1 MPKRTDIEKILMIG
15 SGPIVIGQAAEFDYS
30 GTQALKALKRAGYRL
45 IVVNSNSATIM
56 TDPELSDAVYIEP
69 LTVEFLEAIIAK
81 ERPDVLLPTLGGQT
95 ALNLAVAL
103 AESGVLEKY
112 GVEII
117 GAPLEAIRR
126 AEDRELFKETML
138 SIGLEVPRSQQ
149 IGSLHEAIAVTEELG
164 YPLIVRPSF
173 TLGGTGGG
181 VAYNTEELERVVAR
195 GLIESPAHTVLLEES
210 VIGWKEYEL
219 EVMRDNAGNGIVVC
233 SIENLDPMGIHTGDS
248 ITVAPAQTIMS
259 MFVLGY
265 QVVESL
271 FVATAILAT
280 SVGISVKVL
289 QDMGLIKHKVAY
301 IVLGAAVLD
310 DILALI
316 CLALV
321 KGLARREFQ
330 TVEFTLLVVESL
342 AFVGFLTLWGPKL
355 AKRTHKWIERL
366 NIPEGPFVFSV
377 ILCLG
382 LAELADIIGL
392 AAIIGAFMAG
402 IVIDE
407 LAGVYELE
415 NKVKY
420 VNELLLPFF
429 FVMMGAHLDP
439 MSFLKPRLLFLVVVI
454 SLIAALSKMIGA
466 WLASLKHKIKIRIQT
481 GVCMI
486 PRGEVGIIVGLI
498 GLSLHTITQEIYTV
512 VISMS
517 LVTTIITP
525 PLIHL
530 TFRKK

>member
-1 MPKRTDIEKILMIG
+1 MEEGNLLFSFFIIFASAKILGELCVRLNI
-15 SGPIVIGQAAEFDYS
+15 PAVIGE
-30 GTQALKALKRAGYRL
+30 LMAG
-45 IVVNSNSATIM
+45 
-56 TDPELSDAVYIEP
+56 
-69 LTVEFLEAIIAK
+69 
-81 ERPDVLLPTLGGQT
+81 VLLGNYVFHIIDTSNHVLMSFAEIGVIFLMFHVGLEIRVKDLFAVGRT
-95 ALNLAVAL
+95 AVFVGIL
-103 AESGVLEKY
+103 GVLF
-112 GVEII
+112 
-117 GAPLEAIRR
+117 PL
-126 AEDRELFKETML
+126 
-138 SIGLEVPRSQQ
+138 V
-149 IGSLHEAIAVTEELG
+149 LG
-164 YPLIVRPSF
+164 F
-173 TLGGTGGG
+173 
-181 VAYNTEELERVVAR
+181 A
-195 GLIESPAHTVLLEES
+195 
-210 VIGWKEYEL
+210 
-219 EVMRDNAGNGIVVC
+219 
-233 SIENLDPMGIHTGDS
+233 
-248 ITVAPAQTIMS
+248 S
-259 MFVLGY
+259 MFFLGY

-289 QDMGLIKHKVAY
+289 QDMGLIKRTVAY

-330 TVEFTLLVVESL
+330 TIEFSLLIVESI
-342 AFVGFLTLWGPKL
+342 AFVGFLTFWGPKL
-355 AKRTHKWIERL
+355 ARKTHKWIAKL

-407 LAGVYELE
+407 LAGVFDLE

-420 VNELLLPFF
+420 VNEFLLPFF
-429 FVMMGAHLDP
+429 FVMMGAHLNP
-439 MSFLKPRLLFLVVVI
+439 ATFLRARLLFLVVVI
-454 SLIAALSKMIGA
+454 SIIAALSKMIGA
-466 WLASLKHKIKIRIQT
+466 WLGSWKHRRKTRIQT

-486 PRGEVGIIVGLI
+486 PRGEVGIIVALI

-530 TFRKK
+530 AFREK